1 MAESLLVRK
10 AGGGGLKLEG
20 GTIEIPILANQTIKK
35 GDLLEIV
42 YPSSGVTGGQ
52 AYVPSI
58 RQTTI
63 LGDLDLTQYGEFEVV
78 KINENKIL
86 IMYVKG
92 AANSLFYRIGT
103 KKGYEITFGNIIS
116 VPLTMNSNTSTINR
130 KIFTVNMLNDKIGG
144 ILFRNTNVSSNTISF
159 APFRF
164 ENDLL
169 VFGSTFTTGIGNNG
183 NSTQYKAMKLVSTNS
198 LTTIVNTN
206 PAFAIDQNSNFF
218 GIFVVNDSSIFYISS
233 ARINEETL
241 VVTFLDVTDGSI
253 RVGSSIPLINTFG
266 FDVRYVGQRQ
276 NSPFPYVFAIA
287 ISQGNDGARYG
298 FATFGTTHNNILYD
312 GNTSFGT
319 CNNQCAMTI
328 FQKSNLEVSAAFV
341 NTSNNLFFAGVQFNI
356 ANAVSTTNFTTSN
369 NFSSASIDLLN
380 KNDANYLAINRR
392 QSTGEVEIYTIRIQQ
407 TYQNPEISNSSFL
420 VSSFTNQNNFRLR
433 PINFNDNSV
442 AIFYGNSSGVFTSTL
457 FTIGGRVRK
466 FVTNDNLSFKKPVG
480 IAEED
485 GTGGQTIKVSILG

>member
-1 MAESLLVRK
+1 MGESLLVRK
-10 AGGGGLKLEG
+10 AGGGLKLEG
-20 GTIEIPILANQTIKK
+20 GTIEIPVLANQTIKK

-63 LGDLDLTQYGEFEVV
+63 LSDLDLTQYGEFEVV

-92 AANSLFYRIGT
+92 ASNSLFYRIGT

-116 VPLTMNSNTSTINR
+116 VPLTMNLNTSTINR

-159 APFRF
+159 TPFRF

-169 VFGSTFTTGIGNNG
+169 VLGGTFITGIGNNG
-183 NSTQYKAMKLVSTNS
+183 GSQVYHAMKLVPTNS

-206 PAFAIDQNSNFF
+206 PAFAIDQDSNFF
-218 GIFVVNDSSIFYISS
+218 GIFVFSNNSIFYMSS

-241 VVTFLDVTDGSI
+241 AVTFLNASDGSI
-253 RVGSSIPLINTFG
+253 RVDSSIPLINAFAL
-266 FDVRYVGQRQ
+266 DVRYVGHRQ
-276 NSPFPYVFAIA
+276 SSPFPYVFAIA
-287 ISQGNDGARYG
+287 ISQGSNGARYG
-298 FATFGTTHNNILYD
+298 FATFATSHNNIIYTGD
-312 GNTSFGT
+312 NSFGT
-319 CNNQCAMTI
+319 CNGQCAMTV
-328 FQKSNLEVSAAFV
+328 FQKSNYECSAAFV
-341 NTSNNLFFAGVQFNI
+341 NNSNNLFFAGVQLNI
-356 ANAVSTTNFTTSN
+356 GSTVSVNNFTTTN
-369 NFSSASIDLLN
+369 NLSSASIDLLN

-392 QSTGEVEIYTIRIQQ
+392 QSSGDIELYTIRVAQN
-407 TYQNPEISNSSFL
+407 YQSPEISSSFFL
-420 VSSFTNQNNFRLR
+420 ISSFTTANNFRLKAV
-433 PINFNDNSV
+433 NFNDNSV
-442 AIFYGNSSGVFTSTL
+442 AIFYGNASGIFTSTL

-466 FVTNDNLSFKKPVG
+466 FVTTDNLSFKKPIG
-480 IAEED
+480 IAEQD